1 MLDSLKILINFPIV
15 ILKEI
20 KQREKMN
27 NGQNNRSIA
36 IIGSRGIPN
45 KYGGFEKFTEYLSK
59 ALFKQ
64 GISVCVSCEKPDME
78 NPPKECFGVNL
89 FYFPVKPPSSPIAR
103 NIYEFIYDG
112 YSLLWASRKVDVVY
126 MLGYSAAFWFFIPK
140 LFGKKLWV
148 NPDGMEWKRSK
159 FNPLLKVLLKMCE
172 KLAVFWS
179 DEIVADS
186 KEIKRYFDSRY
197 STNVQ
202 FIPYGAKPISE
213 KISWDSEKLPERIKG
228 VTPNPS
234 YWLVVARLEPEN
246 NIHIILEAYV
256 KSNVE
261 KPLLVVGN
269 FSSPKYKA
277 TVMDIVNQKPEK
289 QVIFA
294 GGIYNP
300 ESLNMLRQNC
310 FGYVHGHSVGGT
322 NPSLLEIM
330 TMKTVILAHANPFN
344 REVCGDSVVYFDDSD
359 DLRAKMETVDANI
372 EDFVELKEKSYQRV
386 KAEYCWDT
394 VIDKYNS
401 MFDELLPKNYDK
413 VMNENHVNAK

>member
-1 MLDSLKILINFPIV
+1 
-15 ILKEI
+15 
-20 KQREKMN
+20 
-27 NGQNNRSIA
+27 
-36 IIGSRGIPN
+36 
-45 KYGGFEKFTEYLSK
+45 
-59 ALFKQ
+59 
-64 GISVCVSCEKPDME
+64 
-78 NPPKECFGVNL
+78 
-89 FYFPVKPPSSPIAR
+89 
-103 NIYEFIYDG
+103 
-112 YSLLWASRKVDVVY
+112 
-126 MLGYSAAFWFFIPK
+126 
-140 LFGKKLWV
+140 
-148 NPDGMEWKRSK
+148 
-159 FNPLLKVLLKMCE
+159 
-172 KLAVFWS
+172 VFWS

-186 KEIKRYFDSRY
+186 KEIKRYFDSCY

-202 FIPYGAKPISE
+202 FIPYGAKSISE

-246 NIHIILEAYV
+246 NIHTILEAYV

-310 FGYVHGHSVGGT
+310 FAYIHGHSVGGT

-330 TMKTVILAHANPFN
+330 TMKTVILAHENPFN

-359 DLRAKMETVDANI
+359 DLREKMETVDANI
-372 EDFVELKEKSYQRV
+372 EDFIELKEKSYQKV

-401 MFDELLPKNYDK
+401 MFDELLPKNYDE
-413 VMNENHVNAK
+413 VMDKNHVNAK